1 MNILAKSNKI
11 FNVFVT
17 PNRQYVAVRNI
28 SLAFG
33 NTAKEIYLV
42 DDLIYAEQFWS
53 HITELKSKDFYHKFP
68 DVLEHIISKLKV
80 KQVVSKTEYY
90 FTEDALTGESK

>member
-1 MNILAKSNKI
+1 MINSIAKSEKR

-17 PNRQYVAVRNI
+17 PNGQYVSVRDTH
-28 SLAFG
+28 LAFG

-42 DDLIYAEQFWS
+42 DDLIYAEHFWS
-53 HITELKSKDFYHKFP
+53 HITELKSKDYYHKFP
-68 DVLEHIISKLKV
+68 SILEFIISKLTV

-90 FTEDALTGESK
+90 FVEDK